1 MPAYEINAIY
11 TRNVGPCCMASST
24 PAAESG
30 LLAMVLFR
38 QRIALFTVKAVISAS
53 RSWIRAARAVGLVAG
68 FADRSERQVELFP
81 EAIQALLQAGD
92 FRIPG
97 FDGE

>member
-11 TRNVGPCCMASST
+11 TRNVGLCCMASST

-53 RSWIRAARAVGLVAG
+53 RSWIRAARAILWA
-68 FADRSERQVELFP
+68 SWL
-81 EAIQALLQAGD
+81 ALLTVLSAK
-92 FRIPG
+92 
-97 FDGE
+97 